1 MRLANGTGSVHKL
14 PGNRRKPWRARVT
27 AGWEFD
33 PVLMK
38 KKQVYKTL
46 GYYATREKA
55 LKALMD
61 YNQDPFDLDYLT
73 VTLD

>member
-1 MRLANGTGSVHKL
+1 MRLANGMGSVHKM
-14 PGNRRKPWRARVT
+14 PGNRRKSWRVRVT

-55 LKALMD
+55 LKALMI
-61 YNQDPFDLDYLT
+61 
-73 VTLD
+73 